1 MPPATA
7 RSAASPGDER
17 ALASAFSTSKLISFV
32 SSTPCKPTSSH
43 LYLRRDRWSAPG
55 FSASALST
63 SGAGRAVAE
72 GLSHCGFRA
81 STPDLSARS
90 KLPPTPRQPKMSPDI
105 AQRPGA
111 GRQNRPWLRTSGM
124 PGSALKRG
132 DGVHVVLSAPTSSFR
147 KVLSAFP
154 YVLPAARSSTNP
166 QKRSP
171 KTIRR
176 ERSIILVGRTT
187 GLGPAP
193 GWLVPGEQRPRQ
205 WGAGTGSPSLFGI
218 HKTL

>member
-7 RSAASPGDER
+7 HSAASPGDKH

-43 LYLRRDRWSAPG
+43 LYLQRDRWSAPG

-90 KLPPTPRQPKMSPDI
+90 MLPPTPRQPKMSPDI
-105 AQRPGA
+105 AQCPGA
-111 GRQNRPWLRTSGM
+111 GQQNRPWLRT
-124 PGSALKRG
+124 P
-132 DGVHVVLSAPTSSFR
+132 
-147 KVLSAFP
+147 
-154 YVLPAARSSTNP
+154 
-166 QKRSP
+166 
-171 KTIRR
+171 
-176 ERSIILVGRTT
+176 
-187 GLGPAP
+187 GPAGCP
-193 GWLVPGEQRPRQ
+193 GALSK
-205 WGAGTGSPSLFGI
+205 GATGSMSSSQLPPAHSRRCFQPSLMFSQQRGLQR
-218 HKTL
+218 TLKNGARRRSEEKGL

>member
-1 MPPATA
+1 M
-7 RSAASPGDER
+7 
-17 ALASAFSTSKLISFV
+17 
-32 SSTPCKPTSSH
+32 
-43 LYLRRDRWSAPG
+43 
-55 FSASALST
+55 
-63 SGAGRAVAE
+63 AE

-90 KLPPTPRQPKMSPDI
+90 MLPPTPRQPKMSPDI

-111 GRQNRPWLRTSGM
+111 GRQNRPWLRT
-124 PGSALKRG
+124 PGPAGCPGALSKGATGSMSSSQLPPAHSRRCFQPSLCSPSSE
-132 DGVHVVLSAPTSSFR
+132 VLM
-147 KVLSAFP
+147 
-154 YVLPAARSSTNP
+154 NP

-218 HKTL
+218 HRTLRDQSHGPGI

>member
-1 MPPATA
+1 M
-7 RSAASPGDER
+7 
-17 ALASAFSTSKLISFV
+17 
-32 SSTPCKPTSSH
+32 SSH
-43 LYLRRDRWSAPG
+43 FYLRRDRWSAPG
-55 FSASALST
+55 FSASVLST

-90 KLPPTPRQPKMSPDI
+90 MLPPTPRQPKMSPDI
-105 AQRPGA
+105 AQCPGA
-111 GRQNRPWLRTSGM
+111 GRQNRPWLRT
-124 PGSALKRG
+124 PGPAGCPGALSKGRWG
-132 DGVHVVLSAPTSSFR
+132 PCHPLSSHQLIPEG
-147 KVLSAFP
+147 AFSLP

-218 HKTL
+218 HRTL